1 VKIQARKRR
10 RRPMVSGSSIVI
22 HPRRA
27 AHAPRRAPPSRPR
40 PTDV

>member
-22 HPRRA
+22 HPPPGCA
-27 AHAPRRAPPSRPR
+27 RAPARTALTPPSYGR
-40 PTDV
+40 